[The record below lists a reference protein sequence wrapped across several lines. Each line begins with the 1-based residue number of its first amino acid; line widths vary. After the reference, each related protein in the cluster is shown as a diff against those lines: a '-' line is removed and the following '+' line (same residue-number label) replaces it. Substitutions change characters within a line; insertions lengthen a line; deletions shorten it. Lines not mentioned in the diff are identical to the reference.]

1 MASIFKRGGKKNR
14 DGRWYIEY
22 FDENGKRKA
31 VSSRTSDRAAAQR
44 IANKLEA
51 DAALRREGVIDR
63 QLDAICDQSRRTIEA
78 HLADFKAKMIGARR
92 DAKHVGSTLSAIRAI
107 CKAAGFQ
114 VASDITADGVNQF
127 AKTQT
132 ESGKSARTVQSK
144 MVAMRSFSRWLANN
158 HKLPRDPL
166 AGLAKPNPK
175 ADRRRERRMLLP
187 EEWAWLRPVT
197 LAGPERFGMGG
208 LERVLLYTTAIQTG
222 LRSNELRSL
231 TRARLFLEGK
241 TPFITAKAGS
251 TKNRQDARQF
261 IQPELAAQLKAHVST
276 KAPQAPVFA
285 MPDNSDVAPMLQ
297 ADLEAARAEWIKA
310 AADAGNLEE
319 QVRRSESDFLKP
331 VNVDGGVLDF
341 HSLRHT
347 CGAWLAIGG
356 ASIKAVQTVMRHS
369 SVSLTGDTYGHL
381 LPDEASETVARLP
394 RMLADEPKE
403 LRATGTDDQALRLV
417 DARGVQQFL
426 QQSGSEREQASATE
440 YDELPRVVLTGED
453 AKSLSFTDLSE
464 GLREDAKPSESAP
477 CRTRTYNPL
486 IKSQMLC
493 RLS

>member
-1 MASIFKRGGKKNR
+1 
-14 DGRWYIEY
+14 
-22 FDENGKRKA
+22 
-31 VSSRTSDRAAAQR
+31 
-44 IANKLEA
+44 
-51 DAALRREGVIDR
+51 
-63 QLDAICDQSRRTIEA
+63 
-78 HLADFKAKMIGARR
+78 
-92 DAKHVGSTLSAIRAI
+92 
-107 CKAAGFQ
+107 
-114 VASDITADGVNQF
+114 
-127 AKTQT
+127 
-132 ESGKSARTVQSK
+132 VQSK
-144 MVAMRSFSRWLANN
+144 MVAIRSLSRWLANN

-187 EEWAWLRPVT
+187 EEWAWLRPMT

-208 LERVLLYTTAIQTG
+208 LERMLLYTTAIQTG

-231 TRARLFLEGK
+231 TRARLFLDGK

-261 IQPELAAQLKAHVST
+261 IQPELAVQLKAHVAT

-297 ADLEAARAEWIKA
+297 ADLEAARAAWIKA
-310 AADAGNLEE
+310 AADAGNVEE

-341 HSLRHT
+341 HALRHT
-347 CGAWLAIGG
+347 SGAWLAIAG
-356 ASIKAVQTVMRHS
+356 ASPKAIQAVMRHS
-369 SVSLTGDTYGHL
+369 AITLTMDVYGHL

-426 QQSGSEREQASATE
+426 QQSGSEVKPSRADQCDGLRQS
-440 YDELPRVVLTGED
+440 VLTGD
-453 AKSLSFTDLSE
+453 KPKSLKISDLDE
-464 GLREDAKPSESAP
+464 GLREEAKPSESAP
-477 CRTRTYNPL
+477 CWNRTNNPL